1 MIKNQYL
8 GTQAIKR
15 NYCYYICLKI
25 IHVYLI
31 LPNVIVSSI
40 SSVHLNQ
47 FMVSDKI
54 KYLTN
59 VKDKRIKYDLLWFYD
74 KR

>member
-8 GTQAIKR
+8 GTQAIKI
-15 NYCYYICLKI
+15 NYCYHICLKI

-31 LPNVIVSSI
+31 LPNVFVSSI

-59 VKDKRIKYDLLWFYD
+59 VKYKRIKYDLFWFYD
-74 KR
+74 KG